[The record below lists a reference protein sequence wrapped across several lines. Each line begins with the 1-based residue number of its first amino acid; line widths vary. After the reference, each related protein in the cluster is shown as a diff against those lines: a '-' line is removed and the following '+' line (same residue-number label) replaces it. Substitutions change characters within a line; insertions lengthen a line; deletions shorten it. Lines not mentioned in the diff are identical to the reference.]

1 MDTIRKSIFSI
12 GLNDQHEK
20 RQILSDGRAYE
31 IITDALLR
39 YYPDGATIYDARGI
53 YRGQIEKTVRVEILF
68 SDETRDA
75 LLIEELKKALNQ
87 ECIAIET
94 TDAAAA
100 LM

>member
-1 MDTIRKSIFSI
+1 MEKIRKSVFSI
-12 GLNDQHEK
+12 GLNDQDTK
-20 RQILSDGRAYE
+20 TQIIKDGRAYE
-31 IITDALLR
+31 IITDAILR
-39 YYPDGATIYDARGI
+39 YYPGGATIYDARGV
-53 YRGQIEKTVRVEILF
+53 YRGQIEKTIRVEILF

-94 TDAAAA
+94 MDAAAA